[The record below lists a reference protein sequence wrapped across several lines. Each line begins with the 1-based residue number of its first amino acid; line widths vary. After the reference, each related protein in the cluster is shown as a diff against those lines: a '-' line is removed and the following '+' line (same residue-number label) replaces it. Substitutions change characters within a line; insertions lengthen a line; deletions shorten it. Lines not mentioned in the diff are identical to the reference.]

1 MVDLFNER
9 VEPTAGLTEPFAK
22 PAEKEKED
30 RQRQRTRK
38 PPATSPE
45 PEPVEEEIEAPRHE
59 VDSLA

>member
-1 MVDLFNER
+1 MVDLFSER
-9 VEPTAGLTEPFAK
+9 VEPAAGLTEPFAK
-22 PAEKEKED
+22 PAEKED
-30 RQRQRTRK
+30 RQRPRPRK